1 MERREGEIVGAAC
14 VRPSSVQIKAEK
26 KQGNSETE
34 NKCIKK
40 KKNMKCDIVLAG
52 VGGQGILSIATV
64 LGLAA
69 VENNLY
75 LKQAETH
82 GMSQRGGAVQS
93 YLRLS
98 DKPIFSDLIP
108 SGEAQLILSVEPL
121 ESLRYLNFLSAEGY
135 VITNTTPFINITDY
149 PEPEDVM
156 KSLEKLPRVVAI
168 DAEEVAKHAGNIK
181 SSNMVMLGA
190 ASPFIDL
197 PLNSLEQAIRD
208 IFNRKGQ
215 EIVDI
220 NLKAF
225 HAGRAFSEE
234 KINRLK

>member
-1 MERREGEIVGAAC
+1 
-14 VRPSSVQIKAEK
+14 
-26 KQGNSETE
+26 
-34 NKCIKK
+34 
-40 KKNMKCDIVLAG
+40 MKCDIVLAG

-98 DKPIFSDLIP
+98 DSPIFSDLIP

-121 ESLRYLNFLSAEGY
+121 ESLRYLPYLSADGY
-135 VITNTTPFINITDY
+135 VITNTTPFINIPDY
-149 PEPEDVM
+149 PEIEELL
-156 KSLEKLPRVVAI
+156 KTIGNLPKVVAI
-168 DAEEVAKHAGNIK
+168 DAESVAKAAGNVK

-197 PLNSLEQAIRD
+197 PLKSLEQGIRE
-208 IFNRKGQ
+208 IFSRKGP
-215 EIVDI
+215 EMVEM
-220 NLKAF
+220 NLQAF
-225 HAGRAFSEE
+225 HAGRAFAEQ
-234 KINRLK
+234 ILNR

>member
-1 MERREGEIVGAAC
+1 
-14 VRPSSVQIKAEK
+14 
-26 KQGNSETE
+26 
-34 NKCIKK
+34 
-40 KKNMKCDIVLAG
+40 MKCDIVLAG

-64 LGLAA
+64 LGFAA

-121 ESLRYLNFLSAEGY
+121 ESLRYLSFLSPDGY
-135 VITNTTPFINITDY
+135 VIINTTPFVNIPDY
-149 PEPEDVM
+149 PNEEEIL
-156 KSLEKLPRVVAI
+156 KTIRNLPRVVAI
-168 DAEEVAKHAGNIK
+168 DAESVAKNVGNVK

-197 PLNSLEQAIRD
+197 PLESLEQGIRE
-208 IFNRKGQ
+208 IFAKKG
-215 EIVDI
+215 EEMIAM
-220 NLKAF
+220 NLRAF
-225 HAGRAFSEE
+225 HAGRAWSER
-234 KINRLK
+234 ILNR

>member
-1 MERREGEIVGAAC
+1 
-14 VRPSSVQIKAEK
+14 
-26 KQGNSETE
+26 
-34 NKCIKK
+34 
-40 KKNMKCDIVLAG
+40 MKCDIVLAG

-64 LGLAA
+64 LGYAA
-69 VENNLY
+69 VENNLF

-121 ESLRYLNFLSAEGY
+121 ESLRYLPFLAPDGY
-135 VITNTTPFINITDY
+135 VITNTTPFVNIPDY
-149 PEPEDVM
+149 PDPDEIL
-156 KSLEKLPRVVAI
+156 KTIGNLPRVVAI
-168 DAEEVAKHAGNIK
+168 DAESVAKNEGNVK

-197 PLNSLEQAIRD
+197 PLASLEQGIRE
-208 IFNRKGQ
+208 IFARKG
-215 EIVDI
+215 EEMIAV

-225 HAGRAFSEE
+225 HAGRAWSEQ
-234 KINRLK
+234 ILNRLK

>member
-1 MERREGEIVGAAC
+1 MQFAGRRI
-14 VRPSSVQIKAEK
+14 
-26 KQGNSETE
+26 T
-34 NKCIKK
+34 
-40 KKNMKCDIVLAG
+40 KNFFEMKCDIVLAG

-64 LGLAA
+64 LGYAA

-121 ESLRYLNFLSAEGY
+121 ESLRYLSFLSPDGY
-135 VITNTTPFINITDY
+135 VITNTTPFVNIPDY
-149 PEPEDVM
+149 PDEEEIL
-156 KSLEKLPRVVAI
+156 KTIRNLPHVVTI
-168 DAEEVAKHAGNIK
+168 DAEDVAKKEGNVK

-197 PLNSLEQAIRD
+197 PLASMEQGIRE
-208 IFNRKGQ
+208 IFAKKG
-215 EIVDI
+215 EEMIAV
-220 NLKAF
+220 NLRAF
-225 HAGRAFSEE
+225 HAGRAWSEQ
-234 KINRLK
+234 KLNRIK